1 MTVEH
6 NNGQAGAVQQPAQ
19 IPANQVP
26 LFQLFLFLQ
35 VLDLLTTMVV
45 FKLGGYEANPLVNY
59 LMRLGPI
66 EGLLLAKAIVIVG
79 GAAVVWYNRHRVVFL
94 ANYVYAGIVCWN
106 LAIAAY

>member
-1 MTVEH
+1 MGSRASRQSYQHTKSSELSQLVIRH
-6 NNGQAGAVQQPAQ
+6 GQ
-19 IPANQVP
+19 
-26 LFQLFLFLQ
+26 
-35 VLDLLTTMVV
+35 V

-66 EGLLLAKAIVIVG
+66 EGLILAKAIVIVG
-79 GAAVVWYNRHRVVFL
+79 GAAIVWYNRHRVVFL